1 MAGIQKPPG
10 SGHLTHPQCD
20 ESHPGCSQCL
30 KLGLCCP
37 GPRMGAFFV
46 HALPGSTT
54 LTKPTA
60 EQTPLD
66 LTASIVAGKH
76 CWLTRNQY
84 VAPRLPSCHQP
95 SRADLFD
102 QLFVSHFIE
111 SFGFRES
118 SDERT
123 PSTWLDSL
131 ALFITSPSQDLVKTS
146 IRAGSMF
153 FYGSLVDDV
162 SIRTE
167 ANKWYV
173 KALQGLRC
181 LLTQQASEFTGDVI
195 CSAVMLAH
203 YETTAGTSDE
213 AWFQHVQGAARML
226 QSGGPASCRD
236 GFLHQLFRHLRLLA
250 VSKQGKLRAYLWQ
263 TLCADTTC
271 RLIVHCCVFQKS
283 AACLLFPG
291 MANSTIRNAPKDC
304 VRRVCGYHAHF
315 VTWPRDGKRV
325 NCLH

>member
-1 MAGIQKPPG
+1 MPQTQDQGTWLEFKTPLG
-10 SGHLTHPQCD
+10 SGHLTHLQCD

-30 KLGLCCP
+30 KLGLRCP
-37 GPRMGAFFV
+37 GPRIGAFFV
-46 HALPGSTT
+46 HALPESTT

-60 EQTPLD
+60 EQSPLD
-66 LTASIVAGKH
+66 LTASIVAGKPY
-76 CWLTRNQY
+76 WLTHDQY

-118 SDERT
+118 SGESP

-131 ALFITSPSQDLVKTS
+131 ALFITSPSQALVKNS

-181 LLTQQASEFTGDVI
+181 LLAQQTGEFTGDVI

-203 YETTAGTSDE
+203 YETTAGTSGE

-226 QSGGPASCRD
+226 QSGGPASCHD

-250 VSKQGKLRAYLWQ
+250 VSKQEKLRAYLWQ
-263 TLCADTTC
+263 TLC
-271 RLIVHCCVFQKS
+271 
-283 AACLLFPG
+283 
-291 MANSTIRNAPKDC
+291 
-304 VRRVCGYHAHF
+304 
-315 VTWPRDGKRV
+315 
-325 NCLH
+325 